1 MKSSKKTLTLKK
13 ETVIQMSPFSL
24 MKKNGGLIKFD
35 PYGGKSDFITN
46 CGCPK
51 SYPQN
56 CCDNV

>member
-13 ETVIQMSPFSL
+13 ETLASISPF
-24 MKKNGGLIKFD
+24 GLIIK
-35 PYGGKSDFITN
+35 GGKFPTLEAHTK
-46 CGCPK
+46 GCPK